1 MQLRPSLFWDFDIVQ
16 IDLIKNKESVI
27 ERITL
32 RGKFEEF
39 IEMMRFYG
47 KETAKKTLLK
57 ARYLDKR
64 TLSYCVAFF
73 ETPITEFR
81 CYKLAQSNPEHW
93 DY

>member
-1 MQLRPSLFWDFDIVQ
+1 MQLRPSLFWDFDIAQ
-16 IDLIKNKESVI
+16 IDLLKHQASVI

-32 RGKFEEF
+32 RGRFDEF
-39 IEMMRFYG
+39 IEMIGFYG
-47 KETAKKTLLK
+47 KETAKKSLLN
-57 ARYLDKR
+57 ARCLDKR
-64 TLSYCVAFF
+64 TLSYCVVFF

>member
-1 MQLRPSLFWDFDIVQ
+1 MQLRPSLFWDFDIAQ
-16 IDLIKNKESVI
+16 IDLLKHQASVI

-32 RGKFEEF
+32 RGRFDEF
-39 IEMMRFYG
+39 IEMIGFYG
-47 KETAKKTLLK
+47 KENAKKSLLN

-64 TLSYCVAFF
+64 TLSYCVVFF